1 MHSFLHGVHRRLS
14 LVVAAVL
21 LAFAAQSGQ
30 SLYAQCQCAWQ
41 YGAMGITNFTLTQAG
56 SPVINRSSGCDINTA
71 GGVATPNGVWQTGV
85 TGNVQLGKVYNF
97 SISGLSWPTSGTT
110 NSYSFCYAIWI
121 DLNGNGNF
129 ETNAG
134 ERVAV
139 NSAGQYF
146 YPTATGSF
154 TLPCSAA
161 SGQLKM
167 RVMGLYYYDYNT
179 GALGFQANDP
189 CGNYFY
195 GEAEDYTLNVLGDM
209 GVTFPNQT
217 SPNNILVPGSIYSG
231 TNGGY
236 VNVTTVAGQSAYVTY
251 RIVGPLPSTNAVY
264 TALNPANPND
274 TTVPCTGTGNYNQ
287 FFSSAKGPY
296 AGAGGA
302 IDLTGSN
309 VVPGA
314 YRLEASFVKSSGCSS
329 FVAQNFYIPLPW
341 DISVSKIIA
350 PATNAAPQYYKY
362 PRGVPIAI
370 SCRVQ
375 NVGQN
380 TVNALRIIDEI
391 RDQNG
396 TIIRT
401 DTLTY
406 NNAVGLS
413 TGQEVGSDAVNGGFP
428 NFTTTTTG
436 VYCVTFRTELIG
448 VTDQQLSNN
457 VQPSSGCHTFEVQYD
472 IELSAEAFL
481 NPTSSSSMFVGRPLR
496 PAIRIRNNGLADAS
510 DIPATLVIKKDGQTV
525 YTQSITIPDCSRGL
539 TTGATF
545 PFWTPNAVGA
555 YQLCFY
561 TSLTEDAIKTNDT
574 LCINV
579 NVGDALNGTYTIG
592 TLNQGQARN
601 FTTIQDAVNALYG
614 AGLSGPTIFEL
625 TDASYTVGSGAAGFP
640 AVDMTSR
647 VAGASASNT
656 VTFRPS
662 LLQSL
667 TRSSISIRLRSGNG
681 VGFLF
686 GQNYFP
692 TNANAIQNTQP
703 LASNANPAGYVVFD
717 GGSQKSFRFMLD
729 VGAAT
734 PTQLPHRAVFY
745 LGNGTSNVTVKN
757 CLIENFPQSTASYA
771 SSLPVVR
778 YLAPNFT
785 FETDVRQLSSGPD
798 SYAAGIVARSV
809 APSNQG
815 NNSLGLDTL
824 TNNYNQFVNNEISGF
839 GYGIVSLGV
848 GPLFYNDIATN
859 GNPRFQRYYNKGTV
873 ISGNII
879 SSVRRA
885 GIFTGYGESE
895 TISNNRILNVGQGAT
910 GITGQA
916 AGIMVGGEARTNQL
930 CYNSIKATIT
940 RNEVSNISSDVAA
953 QGIYVEQTLNSFVNP
968 AGGNVSFPNV
978 NEASVVSGNMVYAL
992 ARTTQNAVTAGIHL
1006 LTTRSLTATGLNK
1019 LITPQIAAYNTR
1031 GDSVVNNTV
1040 LVTGDAVSNGNSLVG
1055 IGIQQATNAVM
1066 INNAIAVS
1074 ASASSVNTAA
1084 GNVLACLFYQGTS
1097 PKASSGVAGLL
1108 PAVSGG
1114 LTSNRN
1120 AFFAPNAAVV
1130 RYIET
1135 DANNSILT
1143 LGSQSDYMTLGQW
1156 KGWTAQDIN
1165 SVVGNFVNDHVASTS
1180 SPSRLRISTNP
1191 VPIGSVLDRRGERIG
1206 ANIYDLDGQPRGL
1219 NGARFTIG
1227 ADEFIGRLYVNDVEA
1242 IEIID
1247 PVSYRAGSGNFADAE
1262 YVMTKAPINVT
1273 ARMRNNGSANQS
1285 GVTIVAEIRD
1295 QNNAVVA
1302 TNSKQVTIASGE
1314 SADINFDF
1322 NYTPMTYSDM
1332 GQSAPAPF
1340 TTMGRN
1346 ITPVYT
1352 INVSTPIDENVANN
1366 AAAKPVRFYLMR
1378 SPIRMMNS
1386 VVGTTIDP
1394 NNAATPFNDIV
1405 GRLNA
1410 DTLAKALTY
1419 IGMTGTA
1426 YDLFDRNGWEPRAV
1440 NYGGWRTLFW
1450 SGDTNRLTRQQR
1462 TDLRMFLATGT
1473 ASDKRNL
1480 IAASQEIL
1488 GKHIGV
1494 DATNDEQFVRNVFR
1508 ATNATTGALKGS
1520 APTDR
1525 TPRSA
1530 GYNGNLVQGL
1540 TIALGVRE
1548 GIASTTNMYDGALPR
1563 PSLMRIYSDNQ
1574 TNGLARGAYYY
1585 VTRDAGVTDSLMGVA
1600 NNSLNYNVVFL
1611 GVDWR
1616 HMPRSAVNSGSERVL
1631 RGIIEFIE
1639 RSNGTVVPVELVSFN
1654 AQRAGANVNV
1664 AWETASEKN
1673 SSHFDVERA
1682 AVTAKGMEAY
1692 TLVQS
1697 VAAQGTST
1705 VSKEYSVLDANVS
1718 TVSAWSYR
1726 LKMVDLDGTS
1736 KYSQEVLVAG
1746 DGASDAVVVTPNPAN
1761 DVMTVEVRLEG
1772 TGAAEVALVDVQ
1784 GRTVQTIAQGEMSGM
1799 QRFTVN
1805 VDSLASGTYSV
1816 VVKQQGTVRAQTLRI
1831 IK

>member
-1 MHSFLHGVHRRLS
+1 MYSCLHSVRRRLGIY
-14 LVVAAVL
+14 VAIV
-21 LAFAAQSGQ
+21 LAFVTGQ
-30 SLYAQCQCAWQ
+30 DLYSQCQCGWQ

-56 SPVINRSSGCDINTA
+56 APVISRSSGCDINTA

-139 NSAGQYF
+139 NGAGQYF

-217 SPNNILVPGSIYSG
+217 SPNNILAPGNVYSG

-274 TTVPCTGTGNYNQ
+274 TTVPCTGTGTYNQ
-287 FFSSAKGPY
+287 YFSSAKGPY
-296 AGAGGA
+296 AGAAGA
-302 IDLTGSN
+302 IDLSGSN

-350 PATNAAPQYYKY
+350 PATNAAPQFYKY

-380 TVNALRIIDEI
+380 TVNTLRIIDEI

-396 TIIRT
+396 TIIRM

-406 NNAVGLS
+406 NNAVGLA
-413 TGQEVGSDAVNGGFP
+413 TGQEVGSDAINGGFP

-448 VTDQQLSNN
+448 VNDQQVSNN
-457 VQPSSGCHTFEVQYD
+457 VLPSSGCHTFEVQYD
-472 IELSAEAFL
+472 IELSAESFL
-481 NPTSSSSMFVGRPLR
+481 NPTASSALFVGRPVR
-496 PAIRIRNNGLADAS
+496 PSVRIRNNGLADAS
-510 DIPATLVIKKDGQTV
+510 DIPATLIIKKDGQTV
-525 YTQSITIPDCSRGL
+525 YNASISIPDCSRGL
-539 TTGATF
+539 TTGALF
-545 PFWTPNAVGA
+545 PFWTPNSVGS

-574 LCINV
+574 LCMYI

-592 TLNQGQARN
+592 TLNQGGSRN

-614 AGLSGPTIFEL
+614 AGLSGPTTFEL
-625 TDASYTVGSGAAGFP
+625 TDASYTVGSGANGFP

-647 VAGASASNT
+647 IAGASASNT

-692 TNANAIQNTQP
+692 TNSNAIQNTQP
-703 LASNANPAGYVVFD
+703 LASNANPAGYVTFD

-729 VGAAT
+729 VGTAT
-734 PTQLPHRAVFY
+734 PSQLPHRAVFY
-745 LGNGTSNVTVKN
+745 LGNGASNITVKN

-771 SSLPVVR
+771 SALPVVR

-785 FETDVRQLSSGPD
+785 FETDVRQLSSGPE

-824 TNNYNQFVNNEISGF
+824 TNNYNQFVNNDISGF

-848 GPLFYNDIATN
+848 GPLFYNDLSTN

-873 ISGNII
+873 ISGNVI

-885 GIFTGYGESE
+885 GIFTGYGENE
-895 TISNNRILNVGQGAT
+895 VISNNRIINVGVGAT
-910 GITGQA
+910 GISGQA

-930 CYNSIKATIT
+930 CYNNIKPTVAK
-940 RNEVSNISSDVAA
+940 NEVSNISSDVAS
-953 QGIYVEQTLNSFVNP
+953 QGIYIEQTVNSFVNP
-968 AGGNVSFPNV
+968 AGGNVTFPNA
-978 NEASVVSGNMVYAL
+978 NEASVVFGNMVYAIT
-992 ARTTQNAVTAGIHL
+992 RTTQNAVAAGIHL
-1006 LTTRSLTATGLNK
+1006 TTTRSLSATGLTK
-1019 LITPQIAAYNTR
+1019 LITPQVASYNTR
-1031 GDSVVNNTV
+1031 GDSVINNTV
-1040 LVTGDAVSNGNSLVG
+1040 LIAGDNVTGGNSVVG

-1066 INNAIAVS
+1066 VNNAVAVS
-1074 ASASSVNTAA
+1074 GSGAGVNTAA
-1084 GNVLACLFYQGTS
+1084 GNVMACLLYQGTS

-1108 PAVSGG
+1108 PVVSGG

-1143 LGSQSDYMTLGQW
+1143 LGSQSDYQTLGQW

-1165 SVVGNFVNDHVASTS
+1165 SVVGNFVSDHVTSTT
-1180 SPSRLRISTNP
+1180 SPSRMRINMNP
-1191 VPIGSVLDRRGERIG
+1191 VPIGSVLDRRGERLG
-1206 ANIYDLDGQPRGL
+1206 SNITDLDGDPRGL
-1219 NGARFTIG
+1219 NGARYTIG

-1247 PVSYRAGSGNFADAE
+1247 PVAYRAGSGNFADAE
-1262 YVMTKAPINVT
+1262 YIMTKAPINVT
-1273 ARMRNNGSANQS
+1273 ARMRNNGSASQS
-1285 GVTIVAEIRD
+1285 GITITAEMRD
-1295 QNNAVVA
+1295 QNNTIVG
-1302 TNSKQVTIASGE
+1302 TNSKVVTIASGE
-1314 SADINFDF
+1314 SVDINFDF
-1322 NYTPMTYSDM
+1322 NFTPMTYSDL

-1352 INVSTPIDENVANN
+1352 ITVSTPIDESISNN
-1366 AAAKPVRFYLMR
+1366 STSKPVRFYLMR
-1378 SPIRMMNS
+1378 SPIRMVNS
-1386 VVGTTIDP
+1386 VVGTTADP
-1394 NNAATPFNDIV
+1394 NSASTPFNDLV

-1410 DTLAKALTY
+1410 DSLSRALTY
-1419 IGMTGTA
+1419 IGMTGTG

-1440 NYGGWRTLFW
+1440 NYGIWRTMFW
-1450 SGDTNRLTRQQR
+1450 ASDTNRFTRQQR
-1462 TDLRMFLATGT
+1462 TDVRMFLASGT

-1494 DATNDEQFVRNVFR
+1494 DATNDEQFVRNIFR
-1508 ATNATTGALKGS
+1508 ATNATTGSLKGT

-1525 TPRSA
+1525 TPRVA
-1530 GYNGNLVQGL
+1530 GYDGNQIQGL
-1540 TIALGVRE
+1540 TVALGVRE
-1548 GIASTTNMYDGALPR
+1548 VLARTANANDAALPR

-1611 GVDWR
+1611 GADWR
-1616 HMPRSAVNSGSERVL
+1616 HIPRSSVNSGSERLL
-1631 RGIIEFIE
+1631 RGVFEFIE
-1639 RSNGTVVPVELVSFN
+1639 RSSGIVVPVELVAFN
-1654 AQRAGANVNV
+1654 AQRAGSNVNV

-1682 AVTAKGMEAY
+1682 AVTPKGTGSY
-1692 TLVQS
+1692 STVGS
-1697 VAAQGTST
+1697 VSAQGTST
-1705 VSKEYSVLDANVS
+1705 TAKEYGLTDANVS
-1718 TVSAWSYR
+1718 SASAWSYR

-1736 KYSQEVLVAG
+1736 RYSQEVLVAA
-1746 DGASDAVVVTPNPAN
+1746 DEANNSVSVTPNPAT
-1761 DVMTVEVRLEG
+1761 DVVTVDVTLQG
-1772 TGAAEVALVDVQ
+1772 SGLAEVSLVDLQ
-1784 GRTVQTIAQGEMSGM
+1784 GRTIQSIAQGEMTGQ
-1799 QRFTVN
+1799 QRFTVHVN
-1805 VDSLASGTYSV
+1805 SLASGTYSV
-1816 VVKQQGTVRAQTLRI
+1816 VVRQQGTVTAQTIRV